1 MTDPADP
8 FSLASE
14 EPVAPVNDDLPS
26 EEELLKA
33 ELKKELD
40 KTEEEINTLRQ
51 VLTAKEQHAAELRKS
66 LGMTT
71 LGQMKAEIARIQS
84 SQAYQKTQ
92 ETLKTSGQATASFF
106 SSIGSSVTSRF
117 SEMNMTRGNWNSPT
131 FKSLNEKI
139 EGAGT
144 TIMAKVSGNTGPA
157 TTPTDNNG
165 GTVNNSSDPVTE
177 QPNNIGTVEQQQ
189 QQDLPL

>member
-1 MTDPADP
+1 MADPADP
-8 FSLASE
+8 FGLVNE
-14 EPVAPVNDDLPS
+14 EATPVNDDLPS

-71 LGQMKAEIARIQS
+71 LGQMKAEIARIQG

-92 ETLKTSGQATASFF
+92 ETLKSSGQATASFF
-106 SSIGSSVTSRF
+106 SSIGSSVSSRF
-117 SEMNMTRGNWNSPT
+117 SEMKNSTT
-131 FKSLNEKI
+131 FKSLEEKV
-139 EGAGT
+139 EGVGT
-144 TIMAKVSGNTGPA
+144 TIMAKVTGTPA
-157 TTPTDNNG
+157 TSPTDNNG
-165 GTVNNSSDPVTE
+165 AALPSDATAPVTQ
-177 QPNNIGTVEQQQ
+177 QPNTENN
-189 QQDLPL
+189 DLPL

>member
-1 MTDPADP
+1 MADPADP
-8 FSLASE
+8 FGLVNE
-14 EPVAPVNDDLPS
+14 EATPVNDDLPS

-71 LGQMKAEIARIQS
+71 LGQMKAEIARIQG

-92 ETLKTSGQATASFF
+92 ETLKSSGQATASFF
-106 SSIGSSVTSRF
+106 SSIGSSVSSRF
-117 SEMNMTRGNWNSPT
+117 SEMKNSTT
-131 FKSLNEKI
+131 FKSLEEKV
-139 EGAGT
+139 EGVGT
-144 TIMAKVSGNTGPA
+144 TIMAKVTGNTPA
-157 TTPTDNNG
+157 TSPTDNNG
-165 GTVNNSSDPVTE
+165 AALPSDATAPVTQ
-177 QPNNIGTVEQQQ
+177 QPNTENN
-189 QQDLPL
+189 DLPL

>member
-1 MTDPADP
+1 MADP
-8 FSLASE
+8 QDPFGLVNNDEA
-14 EPVAPVNDDLPS
+14 VVNDALPS

-33 ELKKELD
+33 ELRKELD

-71 LGQMKAEIARIQS
+71 MGQMKAELAKIQS

-106 SSIGSSVTSRF
+106 SKIGSSVTTGF
-117 SEMNMTRGNWNSPT
+117 SEMKNSPT
-131 FKSLNEKI
+131 FKSFEERV
-139 EGAGT
+139 EGVGT
-144 TIMAKVSGNTGPA
+144 SIMARVSGNPGQA
-157 TTPTDNNG
+157 TPTTENG
-165 GTVNNSSDPVTE
+165 KPVSDTPVTE
-177 QPNNIGTVEQQQ
+177 QPNIGDK
-189 QQDLPL
+189 DLPI

>member
-1 MTDPADP
+1 MNQ
-8 FSLASE
+8 
-14 EPVAPVNDDLPS
+14 EPSAPVNDELPT

-71 LGQMKAEIARIQS
+71 LGQMKAEITRIQS

-92 ETLKTSGQATASFF
+92 ETLKSSGQATASFF
-106 SSIGSSVTSRF
+106 SSIGSSVSTRF
-117 SEMNMTRGNWNSPT
+117 SEMKNSNT
-131 FKSLNEKI
+131 FKSLEERSEEHTSEPSHTVISYAVFCLKKKKKTKKKI
-139 EGAGT
+139 
-144 TIMAKVSGNTGPA
+144 KKR
-157 TTPTDNNG
+157 
-165 GTVNNSSDPVTE
+165 
-177 QPNNIGTVEQQQ
+177 
-189 QQDLPL
+189 

>member
-1 MTDPADP
+1 MADPADP
-8 FSLASE
+8 FGLVNE
-14 EPVAPVNDDLPS
+14 EPSAPVNDELPT

-71 LGQMKAEIARIQS
+71 LGQMKAEITRIQS

-92 ETLKTSGQATASFF
+92 ETLKSSGQATASFF
-106 SSIGSSVTSRF
+106 SSIGSSVSTRF
-117 SEMNMTRGNWNSPT
+117 SEMKNSNT
-131 FKSLNEKI
+131 FKSLEERV
-139 EGAGT
+139 EGVGT
-144 TIMAKVSGNTGPA
+144 SIMAKVTGNTPA
-157 TTPTDNNG
+157 TSPTDNG
-165 GTVNNSSDPVTE
+165 ATLTGEGTAASPVTQ
-177 QPNNIGTVEQQQ
+177 QPNNAAAATTDN
-189 QQDLPL
+189 DLPL